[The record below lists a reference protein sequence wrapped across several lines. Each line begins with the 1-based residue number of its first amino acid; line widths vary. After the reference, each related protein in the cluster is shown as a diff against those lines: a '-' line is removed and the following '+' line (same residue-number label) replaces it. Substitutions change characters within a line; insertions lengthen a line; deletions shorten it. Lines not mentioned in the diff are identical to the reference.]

1 MCDVNPDKLD
11 AEQNM
16 IPKERTSMLSRTCM
30 KCKKEKAVVVIRI
43 HDPMCRTCFLT
54 YVTHKFRSTLGKS
67 KLVQANDNVLI
78 VVTGDHG
85 STALLHLVRDALS
98 LGAHKRLRFN
108 PAVLFV
114 DESVTLSAHTTGAT
128 LPQDYSHVEK
138 LALTFGYPFF
148 KVPIYEGF
156 AKTDAGGACNGDVNG
171 IAGDEKKFRQCFESI
186 SSLTAKED
194 FLCSTRG
201 CLVAEMA
208 KKEGYT
214 KVMLGDT
221 STSLC
226 MKLIS
231 NISLGRGN
239 TVALD
244 LGVADTRCND
254 VTIIRPLREISS
266 KEVAMFNRF
275 SNIEVHLPR
284 NLWTAKKSGASLQHK
299 TEEFISGLVA
309 DFPHTVNTVFRTG
322 DKVCSSHTN
331 TPTHEMSTC
340 PMCKSPSTYTN
351 RTVNTANGDGK
362 VVNGDAKEVNG
373 GGSEGCC
380 GTGNGECGS
389 SKCVQISSKDVR
401 GRLCYAC
408 NLTFLDMGYNVDALP
423 ARIVQEVNVQV
434 NRDRMKDSIKDFLL
448 E

>member
-16 IPKERTSMLSRTCM
+16 IPKERTTMLSKTCM

-43 HDPMCRTCFLT
+43 HDPMCRNCFLT

-67 KLVQANDNVLI
+67 KLVQANDKVLT

-114 DESVTLSAHTTGAT
+114 DESVTLSTDTTGAH
-128 LPQDYSHVEK
+128 LAQDYSHVEEI
-138 LALTFGYPFF
+138 AQTFGYPFF
-148 KVPIYEGF
+148 NIPIYEGF
-156 AKTDAGGACNGDVNG
+156 AKTDASGACNGDVNG

-186 SSLTAKED
+186 SSLTAKQD
-194 FLCSTRG
+194 FLCSTR
-201 CLVAEMA
+201 CWLIAEVARR
-208 KKEGYT
+208 EGYK
-214 KVMLGDT
+214 KVMLGET

-244 LGVADTRCND
+244 LGVADTRHTG
-254 VTIIRPLREISS
+254 VTIIRPMREISS
-266 KEVAMFNRF
+266 KEVAMFNRL
-275 SNIEVHLPR
+275 SDIEVHLPR

-299 TEEFISGLVA
+299 TEEFISGLVS

-322 DKVCSSHTN
+322 DKVCSSRTN
-331 TPTHEMSTC
+331 TPAHERSTC
-340 PMCKSPSTYTN
+340 PMCRTPITHTN
-351 RTVNTANGDGK
+351 RTLNTPNGDGK
-362 VVNGDAKEVNG
+362 VVNGDGDEG
-373 GGSEGCC
+373 GGCC
-380 GTGNGECGS
+380 GSGGGECGS
-389 SKCVQISSKDVR
+389 SKCSQISSEDVR

-408 NLTFLDMGYNVDALP
+408 NLTFLDMGYNVDVLP
-423 ARIVQEVNVQV
+423 SHVVQEVSVEA
-434 NRDRMKDSIKDFLL
+434 NRDRMKDSIKEFLL